1 MKLSLIVA
9 VAVLALAHGSFAQD
23 ATDLQKIGQYFEEM
37 KNKMTQDLTEFM
49 RSQDLTSQAQ
59 SLQTQLEPL
68 ASQVQE
74 QLKTVAA
81 SVEEQ
86 IKPMAASVQAQI
98 QPMVTEFQKQTKPKP
113 LLRPPSIMT

>member
-37 KNKMTQDLTEFM
+37 KNKMTQDLTAFLEN
-49 RSQDLTSQAQ
+49 QDLTSQAQ
-59 SLQTQLEPL
+59 SIQTQLEPL
-68 ASQVQE
+68 AE

-81 SVEEQ
+81 GVEEQ

-98 QPMVTEFQKQTKPKP
+98 APMVTEFQKQMETIFQQLTEQAKA
-113 LLRPPSIMT
+113 IGN